1 MHDACHGSKPSSPE
15 LIEDRSRFDTHD
27 GWWRRSPASLRSRE
41 SIWSLECLFGF
52 HFGHYWNRRDALS
65 SNQGPP
71 PLHWKGKQSAQAIQ
85 SKHFAWI
92 CGLGLLWTNGA
103 SRHAQQK
110 LRKTMRTR
118 AGVPPMMTFLP
129 DDECLWRRDGR
140 KLVAWTDPALGFSGP
155 TQTTDSSYTMIDQKL
170 SLLPGEKSP

>member
-1 MHDACHGSKPSSPE
+1 LASILDTTGTDVMRYQAIRVLRLCTEKANSRLK
-15 LIEDRSRFDTHD
+15 RSR
-27 GWWRRSPASLRSRE
+27 AST
-41 SIWSLECLFGF
+41 
-52 HFGHYWNRRDALS
+52 
-65 SNQGPP
+65 
-71 PLHWKGKQSAQAIQ
+71 
-85 SKHFAWI
+85 FAWI
-92 CGLGLLWTNGA
+92 CGLGLLRTNGA